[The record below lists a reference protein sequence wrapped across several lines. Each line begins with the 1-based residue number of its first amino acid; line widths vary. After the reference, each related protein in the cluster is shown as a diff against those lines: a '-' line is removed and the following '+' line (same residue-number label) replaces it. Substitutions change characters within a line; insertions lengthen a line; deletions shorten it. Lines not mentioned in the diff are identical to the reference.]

1 MATRMK
7 RRPQSEKQPRGR
19 YVYAWFNDESPFPF
33 YVGKGVGDRA
43 WQRHLVS
50 GASAECQRIRSSST
64 GFWCHI
70 VRDGLTN
77 EGAMLLESA
86 LISFFNALGKCEGN
100 QVSPLR
106 RQEVP
111 PLWLEAVMER
121 FRDGRSPESALDG
134 ESGALFDA
142 DESLE
147 DDSEQLLRKILELLD
162 ATEGRGSPC
171 LTLCDIERR
180 LGGMY
185 GRSRIESCM
194 KKNGLNP

>member
-1 MATRMK
+1 MATRLK
-7 RRPQSEKQPRGR
+7 KKPASSKLPRGR

-43 WQRHLVS
+43 WSRHETS
-50 GASAECQRIRSSST
+50 GRSAACTKIKSASR

-77 EGAMLLESA
+77 EGAMLLEA
-86 LISFFNALGKCEGN
+86 TLISFFSALGKCEGN

-111 PLWLEAVMER
+111 PLWLEAVVQS
-121 FRDGRSPESALDG
+121 FRAEC
-134 ESGALFDA
+134 A
-142 DESLE
+142 DRPAVRLNEDSNEPNDQSLLGDS
-147 DDSEQLLRKILELLD
+147 DDLLREIVTLLD
-162 ATEGRGSPC
+162 DTEGRGTAC

-180 LGGMY
+180 LGGRY
-185 GRSRIESCM
+185 GRARIESCM
-194 KKNGLNP
+194 KSNGLNP